1 MAATPPTTC
10 PSCGAPVPAGTWTC
24 RYCHANVDP
33 AHASIPSLAEVA
45 GVLQG
50 SGSSLERSLPGLVAA
65 LETALPGAVRVER
78 EGGGLLRRGPA
89 RLRSVAATIGDHRFV
104 LTRQGDRLVTGV
116 EHEVRG
122 IVLRRDTLPPGEWLA
137 RLGDQL
143 RELAAGA
150 QSVSPALARLLGT
163 DRTDRAHRE

>member
-1 MAATPPTTC
+1 MASTPPTTC

-24 RYCHANVDP
+24 RYCHASVDP
-33 AHASIPSLAEVA
+33 ARATVPSLAQVASVLEV
-45 GVLQG
+45 

-65 LETALPGAVRVER
+65 LEGALPGAVHVER

-89 RLRSVAATIGDHRFV
+89 RIRSVTATIGDFRFV
-104 LTRQGDRLVTGV
+104 LARQGDRLATSV

-122 IVLRRDTLPPGEWLA
+122 IVLRRDTLPPGEWLS

-143 RELAAGA
+143 RDMAARA
-150 QSVSPALARLLGT
+150 ESVSPALARLLGA
-163 DRTDRAHRE
+163 DR